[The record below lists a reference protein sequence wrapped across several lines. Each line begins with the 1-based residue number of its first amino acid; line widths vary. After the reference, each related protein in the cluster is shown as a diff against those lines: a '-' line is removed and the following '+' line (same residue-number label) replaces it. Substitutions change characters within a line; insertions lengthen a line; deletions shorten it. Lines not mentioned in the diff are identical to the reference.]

1 MLAKVLKHA
10 KLLTRPDSSEAAKLV
25 KSHEVANL
33 AEGLKAAKRLTWP
46 KATKSGVRWLTP
58 AGTTP
63 SRLARGC
70 LFPSFFVKLQLHR

>member
-33 AEGLKAAKRLTWP
+33 AKGLKAAKRLT
-46 KATKSGVRWLTP
+46 
-58 AGTTP
+58 
-63 SRLARGC
+63 
-70 LFPSFFVKLQLHR
+70 